1 MTAWEEKMEEGR
13 GRRKGQRRGLDHDRY
28 RNIKVSIQ
36 KKKSDK
42 MPVIQCLISSEIR
55 THSLSV
61 EMSQV
66 ECYVEMEKEEKMKE
80 EREKRRK
87 RGRSPDE

>member
-1 MTAWEEKMEEGR
+1 MNDDSMGGEDGGREREEERAEEG
-13 GRRKGQRRGLDHDRY
+13 
-28 RNIKVSIQ
+28 